1 MIKFYAFLSLK
12 MVEISRFFTNYGEK
26 IKISF
31 FDHGLDEGEP
41 HEYAE
46 QTGFCHPSISQLFF
60 RRTGEE
66 GIGERRKRFCS
77 PVKRN
82 DRPRRRITQVTREE

>member
-31 FDHGLDEGEP
+31 FDRGLDESEP

-46 QTGFCHPSISQLFF
+46 QTGFVI
-60 RRTGEE
+60 R
-66 GIGERRKRFCS
+66 
-77 PVKRN
+77 
-82 DRPRRRITQVTREE
+82 

>member
-31 FDHGLDEGEP
+31 FDRRLDEGEL

-46 QTGFCHPSISQLFF
+46 QTGFVI
-60 RRTGEE
+60 R
-66 GIGERRKRFCS
+66 
-77 PVKRN
+77 
-82 DRPRRRITQVTREE
+82 